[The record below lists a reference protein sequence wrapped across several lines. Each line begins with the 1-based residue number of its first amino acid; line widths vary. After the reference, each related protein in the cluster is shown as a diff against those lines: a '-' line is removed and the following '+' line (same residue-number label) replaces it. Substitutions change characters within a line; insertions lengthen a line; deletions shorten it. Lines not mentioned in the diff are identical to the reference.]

1 MLVGS
6 IEVVFV
12 VVVNVEPAASN
23 DCATPEPGVCFESAG
38 MGRAPPSAA
47 AMLSES
53 RLVIALYCYNVI
65 MSARTK
71 LRIRC

>member
-1 MLVGS
+1 VGG
-6 IEVVFV
+6 IGVVFV
-12 VVVNVEPAASN
+12 VVVNVELAASN
-23 DCATPEPGVCFESAG
+23 DCAVPEPGVCFESAG

-53 RLVIALYCYNVI
+53 KPVIASYCYNVI

-71 LRIRC
+71 LRVRC